1 MNTDVSPMVGCS
13 KPCVNVQAHK
23 VFCPPWRKGSPEQPQ
38 QKVRGTWVEKTG
50 LMYGGHMVCQWRVQ
64 KEKRHLGMCLFI
76 EALLETTML
85 KIQETMRN
93 TLLCREKWKRTA
105 DKATQRKP
113 ENLQQQ
119 LWTYGVWIC
128 GCPWDQLGCLQGQ
141 IHFHHNNM
149 KTLICVFCCTDTLI
163 TRAKAIVG
171 KISQEHRS
179 DQAARTAILVVISTP
194 FIYWKL
200 IQNTKLPR
208 RSLVK
213 QWKN

>member
-1 MNTDVSPMVGCS
+1 
-13 KPCVNVQAHK
+13 
-23 VFCPPWRKGSPEQPQ
+23 
-38 QKVRGTWVEKTG
+38 
-50 LMYGGHMVCQWRVQ
+50 
-64 KEKRHLGMCLFI
+64 
-76 EALLETTML
+76 
-85 KIQETMRN
+85 MRN

-105 DKATQRKP
+105 DKATQRKA

-119 LWTYGVWIC
+119 LWTYGVWFC

-149 KTLICVFCCTDTLI
+149 KTLICVFCCTDTLM
-163 TRAKAIVG
+163 TGAKAIAG

-179 DQAARTAILVVISTP
+179 DQDARTSILVVISTP
-194 FIYWKL
+194 FIYWKQ

-213 QWKN
+213 HWKRLTVYNFNPWVHVTSKASSPQGAISKFWGESKLYIDFQLHGSRLP